1 MTGKVVVYQESSR
14 KVLEAGMD
22 VLAVAVSITLGP
34 RGRNVVLG
42 KKFLAPQ
49 IVNDGVTIAKEIDIA
64 ENFKK
69 TGVCLIRQAA
79 YKTNIVAGDGTT
91 TATVLAYAI
100 IKQGIRNVA
109 AGANPI
115 GLKRG
120 IEEASKFVIGR
131 IPYFSSPLR
140 NSYDVL
146 KQVATVSA
154 GNNPEVGSLIANA
167 FAKIGREGFIF
178 IEESKFTSTELKII
192 EGMSFDQG
200 FISGYFVT
208 NQNRMETVLENSL
221 ILLTDKKITSMK
233 KDLLPTLEVVTK
245 KKQALLII
253 SDKIEK
259 EVLATLILNKMRGI
273 LTVVAVRAPG
283 FGVRRKALL
292 SDLAVLTGGRVITS
306 DAGYSLQNTEI
317 EYLGLARRIIIRKE
331 STTIISDGKRSE
343 VLERCSQLRRDLE
356 KSKDSYERE
365 KIQERLSRL
374 CGGVA
379 VIRVGG
385 ATETER
391 KDRKLRLED
400 AVNAVK
406 AAFEEGCL
414 PGGGAVLANF
424 SKELFNWAKVE
435 LTGDELVGSLIVE
448 KALSAPFKKILS
460 NAGQNGELVF
470 EKASKMDFV
479 VGYDASTS
487 STQFVNLFDIG
498 IVDPVKVT
506 RLALQ
511 NATSIASMVLTT
523 ECLILGSST
532 TKV

>member
-1 MTGKVVVYQESSR
+1 
-14 KVLEAGMD
+14 
-22 VLAVAVSITLGP
+22 
-34 RGRNVVLG
+34 
-42 KKFLAPQ
+42 
-49 IVNDGVTIAKEIDIA
+49 
-64 ENFKK
+64 
-69 TGVCLIRQAA
+69 
-79 YKTNIVAGDGTT
+79 
-91 TATVLAYAI
+91 
-100 IKQGIRNVA
+100 
-109 AGANPI
+109 
-115 GLKRG
+115 
-120 IEEASKFVIGR
+120 
-131 IPYFSSPLR
+131 
-140 NSYDVL
+140 
-146 KQVATVSA
+146 
-154 GNNPEVGSLIANA
+154 
-167 FAKIGREGFIF
+167 
-178 IEESKFTSTELKII
+178 
-192 EGMSFDQG
+192 
-200 FISGYFVT
+200 
-208 NQNRMETVLENSL
+208 
-221 ILLTDKKITSMK
+221 
-233 KDLLPTLEVVTK
+233 
-245 KKQALLII
+245 
-253 SDKIEK
+253 
-259 EVLATLILNKMRGI
+259 MRGI
-273 LTVVAVRAPG
+273 LAVVAVRAPG

-317 EYLGLARRIIIRKE
+317 EYLGLARRIIVRKE

-356 KSKDSYERE
+356 KSKDSYDRE

-374 CGGVA
+374 SGGVA

-414 PGGGAVLANF
+414 PGGGSILANF

-435 LTGDELVGSLIVE
+435 LVGDELVGSLIVE

-460 NAGQNGELVF
+460 NAGQNGDLVF
-470 EKASKMDFV
+470 EKASKMGFV
-479 VGYDASTS
+479 VGCDASTS

-523 ECLILGSST
+523 ECLVLGSFAKKGS
-532 TKV
+532 V